1 MWKKALGK
9 TEDKPEKVEI
19 PFDLNQVF
27 TLTYG
32 FDPLKEVIEH
42 IFGRLAQNDKQIN
55 DVDMKLVAKFM

>member
-42 IFGRLAQNDKQIN
+42 IFGRLA
-55 DVDMKLVAKFM
+55 